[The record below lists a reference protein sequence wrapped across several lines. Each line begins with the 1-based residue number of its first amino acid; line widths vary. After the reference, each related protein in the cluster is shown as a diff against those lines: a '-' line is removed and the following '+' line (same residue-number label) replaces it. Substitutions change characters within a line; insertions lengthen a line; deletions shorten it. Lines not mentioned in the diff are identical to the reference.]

1 VKSLSEHIRQLR
13 QSLGY
18 SQEYVSSKLEMTQ
31 QSYSKIEKFPERAN
45 LKQLKKLA
53 EIFNVDLISLL
64 GEQTQPMQSPENQQS
79 GQSAPQ
85 LNINH
90 SLIEKDQLYQQYIS
104 DLKTQIEHLKS
115 LIAKDQPGNRPNRK
129 SASR

>member
-1 VKSLSEHIRQLR
+1 
-13 QSLGY
+13 
-18 SQEYVSSKLEMTQ
+18 
-31 QSYSKIEKFPERAN
+31 
-45 LKQLKKLA
+45 
-53 EIFNVDLISLL
+53 
-64 GEQTQPMQSPENQQS
+64 MQSPENQQS